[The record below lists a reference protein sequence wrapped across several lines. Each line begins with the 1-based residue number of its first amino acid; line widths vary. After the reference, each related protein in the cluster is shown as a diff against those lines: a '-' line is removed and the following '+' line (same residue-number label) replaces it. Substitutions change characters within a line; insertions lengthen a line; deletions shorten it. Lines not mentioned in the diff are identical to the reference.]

1 VSVSAAQLKGRKLFA
16 VAQGDLDPSG
26 APLLDKI
33 TQSYI
38 AASEPKELLI
48 VDGSAH
54 AQALFRTDRGA
65 ELMSK
70 IVSFLS
76 DNESCDG

>member
-1 VSVSAAQLKGRKLFA
+1 
-16 VAQGDLDPSG
+16 
-26 APLLDKI
+26 LLDKI